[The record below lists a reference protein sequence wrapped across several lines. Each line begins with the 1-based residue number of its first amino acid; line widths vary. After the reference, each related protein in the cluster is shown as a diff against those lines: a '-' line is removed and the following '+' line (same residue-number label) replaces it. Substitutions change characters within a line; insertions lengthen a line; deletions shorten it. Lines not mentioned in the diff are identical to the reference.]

1 MRKAHLP
8 MRTLS
13 LDEFS
18 TCAAK
23 FTARALTKIKTA
35 PNIGGVRR

>member
-1 MRKAHLP
+1 

-18 TCAAK
+18 ACTAK
-23 FTARALTKIKTA
+23 FTTRALTKIKTA
-35 PNIGGVRR
+35 PNIGGVPR

>member
-13 LDEFS
+13 LNEFS
-18 TCAAK
+18 ACAAK
-23 FTARALTKIKTA
+23 FTACALTKINTA

>member
-1 MRKAHLP
+1 MRKAYMP

-13 LDEFS
+13 LNGFS

-23 FTARALTKIKTA
+23 FTASALTKIKTA

>member
-1 MRKAHLP
+1 

-18 TCAAK
+18 ACAAK
-23 FTARALTKIKTA
+23 FTAGALTKIKTA
-35 PNIGGVRR
+35 ANIGGVRR